1 MTVLTIRR
9 AEEGDAALVLQLL
22 HELAVFEKL
31 DTPEFFRLTEAIV
44 ARDFIGSAA
53 RVAADLGYW
62 GGEAAGICVW
72 YRTYTTF
79 RAAPGLFLED
89 IFVRPAFRG
98 FGIGRSFFV
107 HLARVAAAEGAD
119 RIDWSVLDWNEKA
132 IGFYRAMGA
141 GPYEGWTNYRLR
153 GPAIA
158 ALADER

>member
-9 AEEGDAALVLQLL
+9 AEEGDAPLVLQLL
-22 HELAVFEKL
+22 RELAVFEKL

-44 ARDFIGSAA
+44 VRDLVGPAA
-53 RVAADLGYW
+53 RVVVDLGYW

-72 YRTYTTF
+72 YRTYATF
-79 RAAPGLFLED
+79 RAVPGIFLED
-89 IFVRPAFRG
+89 IFVRPDFRG
-98 FGIGRSFFV
+98 LGIGRSFFV

-141 GPYEGWTNYRLR
+141 GPYEGWVNYRLR
-153 GPAIA
+153 GA
-158 ALADER
+158 ALAALATDR